1 MISNRQRGLGVLIR
15 ASLIFTSGANLV
27 ATISTI
33 MDFRPDVESVESNPA
48 ILVRVIRPSSTASR
62 NKIGE
67 TRREMSDQI
76 VAVSHSEGIGDVGNN
91 SRGKVIVTNSGR
103 TESVELHIALG
114 DKTAQSNIQSSVS
127 SKSTTQTVTSKVDME
142 ALVLVQ
148 EGFELAEEVG
158 SEEISVLNI
167 EIIGGNGIFDGVETV
182 SDGTRLED
190 FFG

>member
-1 MISNRQRGLGVLIR
+1 
-15 ASLIFTSGANLV
+15 
-27 ATISTI
+27 

-48 ILVRVIRPSSTASR
+48 ILIGMLRPSSTTSR

-76 VAVSHSEGIGDVGNN
+76 VAVGNSEGIGDVGNN

-103 TESVELHIALG
+103 TESVELHVALG
-114 DKTAQSNIQSSVS
+114 DKTAHGNIQSSMGS
-127 SKSTTQTVTSKVDME
+127 ESTAQTVAGKVDIE

-148 EGFELAEEVG
+148 ERFELAEEVG

-167 EIIGGNGIFDGVETV
+167 EIIGGNSVFDGMESV